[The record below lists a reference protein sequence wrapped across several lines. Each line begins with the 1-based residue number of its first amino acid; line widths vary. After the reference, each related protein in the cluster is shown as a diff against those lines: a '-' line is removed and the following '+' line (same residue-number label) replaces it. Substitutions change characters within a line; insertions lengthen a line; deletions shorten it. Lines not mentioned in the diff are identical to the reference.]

1 MIEISL
7 LAGESLLA
15 LLWLACRAVVWLRQK
30 HIDWKREAALA
41 LMYVNLA
48 VILRFVFYPMDR
60 LNGHVQ
66 PLVFDAA
73 AMLPLRLNLIPIV
86 HIMRF
91 AGRRDMLLNLVGNVA
106 MFIPGGVLMPLLYPK
121 LNRFWKVTAGVCGD
135 DVPRSIDEKKR
146 FLRRNSLAMWDVIGA
161 CDIEGSADSTIK
173 NVKPNDL
180 GLILEKADIRGIFVN
195 GKTAEKFL
203 DFFVTFYLI
212 SSRLNK
218 RFFRYCHILYVL
230 VHFQQKK
237 VLFHYLL

>member
-121 LNRFWKVTAGVCGD
+121 LNRFWKVTLAGALLSACIELAQLPFASRATDVD
-135 DVPRSIDEKKR
+135 D
-146 FLRRNSLAMWDVIGA
+146 
-161 CDIEGSADSTIK
+161 
-173 NVKPNDL
+173 
-180 GLILEKADIRGIFVN
+180 LILNTACCAIGYGLYALGRLLAREYKKKEKGP
-195 GKTAEKFL
+195 
-203 DFFVTFYLI
+203 
-212 SSRLNK
+212 
-218 RFFRYCHILYVL
+218 
-230 VHFQQKK
+230 Q
-237 VLFHYLL
+237 